1 MAPAGYQG
9 FARVFGPGSFVLGG
23 REVFID
29 VPCCADPAWDLRH
42 AIERNR
48 RLKDDWMPGER
59 ARRLIIFGNDGIGN
73 EFGWD
78 PLEATDPEAPE
89 FAIFALYRRA
99 EEATRL
105 ADSFRG
111 FVGLCLES
119 GHYHPLARLSRPRI
133 MEVFIV
139 RPSG

>member
-1 MAPAGYQG
+1 
-9 FARVFGPGSFVLGG
+9 
-23 REVFID
+23 
-29 VPCCADPAWDLRH
+29 
-42 AIERNR
+42 
-48 RLKDDWMPGER
+48 MPGER